1 MIRLFDILL
10 STIGII
16 FLFPIYIIISILI
29 IIDSKGGIIYKQK
42 RIGKNGAEFN
52 LLKFRTMKTG
62 ADKKGL
68 LTVGGK
74 DSRITKIGYYLRKFK
89 LDESLQLF
97 NVLFGKMSLVGPRPE
112 VKKYV
117 DLYTK
122 EQKKVLSI
130 KPGITD
136 FASIEYAN
144 ENEILEQANNP
155 EKMYIEKI
163 MPHKIALNMKFIE
176 NYSLQNY
183 FKVIFLTFFKIIKL

>member
-1 MIRLFDILL
+1 MIRFFDILL
-10 STIGII
+10 STLGIV
-16 FLFPIYIIISILI
+16 FLIPFYIIISIFI
-29 IIDSKGGIIYKQK
+29 VIDSKGGVIYNQK
-42 RIGKNGAEFN
+42 RVGKGGVEFN
-52 LLKFRTMKTG
+52 LFKFRTMKPG

-74 DSRITKIGYYLRKFK
+74 DSRITKVGYYLRKFK

-97 NVLFGKMSLVGPRPE
+97 NVLFGQMSLVGPRPE

-117 DLYTK
+117 DLYTEK
-122 EQKKVLSI
+122 QRKVLSV

-144 ENEILEQANNP
+144 ENEILEKAENP
-155 EKMYIEKI
+155 EKMYIEGI
-163 MPHKIALNMKFIE
+163 MPHKIDLNMKFI
-176 NYSLQNY
+176 NKHNIKNY